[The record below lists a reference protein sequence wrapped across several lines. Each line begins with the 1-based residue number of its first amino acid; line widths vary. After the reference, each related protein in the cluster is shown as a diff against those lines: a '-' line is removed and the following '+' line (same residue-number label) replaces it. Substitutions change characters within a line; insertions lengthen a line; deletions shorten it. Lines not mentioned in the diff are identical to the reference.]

1 MNYKDIFYKTDFVLK
16 EQSEVGYS
24 VPFRFKYW
32 AADPSRF
39 FEASFDGTNYQN
51 CRLDD
56 NGDLIIGFDN
66 HKMGCGTLMVAR
78 TYYLNNQDFAD
89 GVCDEAIP
97 PTPVV
102 IEETDEKG
110 EIQKF
115 TLRLALTGD
124 TAIDATSVV
133 LPYYAKGDPGK
144 SAYEVAVDQGFVGTV
159 DEWLAS
165 LKGPQGDSAYQVAIE
180 QGYVGTKDQ
189 WLASLI
195 GPEGPRG
202 VSGGMLFPVMD
213 FNPENG
219 VLTISGLEQ
228 EIDRVRYDETTAELV
243 IRLWRP

>member
-32 AADPSRF
+32 AAAPSRF

-56 NGDLIIGFDN
+56 NGVLSIGFDN
-66 HKMGCGTLMVAR
+66 HNMGCGTLMVAR

-102 IEETDEKG
+102 IEEMDGQGVT
-110 EIQKF
+110 QKF
-115 TLRLALTGD
+115 TVRLALSGE

-133 LPYYAKGDPGK
+133 LPYYAKGDPGE
-144 SAYEVAVDQGFVGTV
+144 SAYQIAVDHGYQGTEE
-159 DEWLAS
+159 EWLAS
-165 LKGPQGDSAYQVAIE
+165 LHGATGATGPQGP
-180 QGYVGTKDQ
+180 QGPQGE
-189 WLASLI
+189 
-195 GPEGPRG
+195 PG
-202 VSGGMLFPVMD
+202 VSGGMLFPVMN
-213 FNPENG
+213 FNPEDG

-228 EIDRVRYDETTAELV
+228 EIDRVRYDETTAELI
-243 IRLWRP
+243 IRLYN

>member
-32 AADPSRF
+32 AAAPSRF
-39 FEASFDGTNYQN
+39 FEASFDGTNFPN

-66 HKMGCGTLMVAR
+66 HNMGCGTLMVAR

-102 IEETDEKG
+102 IEEEDG
-110 EIQKF
+110 QGVMQKF
-115 TLRLALTGD
+115 TIRLALTGE

-133 LPYYAKGDPGK
+133 LPYYAKGDPGE
-144 SAYEVAVDQGFVGTV
+144 SAYQIAVDHGFVGTE
-159 DEWLAS
+159 DEWLQS
-165 LKGPQGDSAYQVAIE
+165 LKGATGATGATGPQGP
-180 QGYVGTKDQ
+180 QGE
-189 WLASLI
+189 
-195 GPEGPRG
+195 PG

>member
-32 AADPSRF
+32 AAAPSRF

-66 HKMGCGTLMVAR
+66 HNMGCGTLMVAR

-102 IEETDEKG
+102 IEEMDCQGVT
-110 EIQKF
+110 QKF
-115 TLRLALTGD
+115 TVRLALSGE

-133 LPYYAKGDPGK
+133 LPYYAKGDPGE
-144 SAYEVAVDQGFVGTV
+144 SAYQIAVDHGYQGTEE
-159 DEWLAS
+159 EWLAS
-165 LKGPQGDSAYQVAIE
+165 LHGATGATGPQGP
-180 QGYVGTKDQ
+180 QGPQGE
-189 WLASLI
+189 
-195 GPEGPRG
+195 PG
-202 VSGGMLFPVMD
+202 VSGGMLFPVMN
-213 FNPENG
+213 FNPEDG

-228 EIDRVRYDETTAELV
+228 EIDRVRYDETTAELI
-243 IRLWRP
+243 IRLYN

>member
-1 MNYKDIFYKTDFVLK
+1 MRNFYNDDDMNYKDIFYKTDFVLK

-32 AADPSRF
+32 AAAPSRF

-66 HKMGCGTLMVAR
+66 HNMGCGTLMVAR
-78 TYYLNNQDFAD
+78 TYYLNNQDFSD

-102 IEETDEKG
+102 IEEEDG
-110 EIQKF
+110 QGVMQKF
-115 TLRLALTGD
+115 TIRLALTGE

-133 LPYYAKGDPGK
+133 LPYYAKGDPGD
-144 SAYEVAVDQGFVGTV
+144 SAYQIAVEHGFVGTEE
-159 DEWLAS
+159 EWLQS
-165 LKGPQGDSAYQVAIE
+165 LKGQTGATGATGPQGP
-180 QGYVGTKDQ
+180 QGE
-189 WLASLI
+189 
-195 GPEGPRG
+195 PG
-202 VSGGMLFPVMD
+202 VSGGMLFPVMEFD
-213 FNPENG
+213 AETG

>member
-16 EQSEVGYS
+16 EVSEVGYS

-32 AADPSRF
+32 AAAPSRF

-66 HKMGCGTLMVAR
+66 HNMGCGTLMVAR

-102 IEETDEKG
+102 IEEVDGQGVT
-110 EIQKF
+110 QKF
-115 TLRLALTGD
+115 TLRLALSGE

-133 LPYYAKGDPGK
+133 LPYYAKGDPGE
-144 SAYEVAVDQGFVGTV
+144 SAYQIAVDHGFVGTEE
-159 DEWLAS
+159 EWLQS
-165 LKGPQGDSAYQVAIE
+165 LKGQTGATGATGPQGP
-180 QGYVGTKDQ
+180 QGE
-189 WLASLI
+189 
-195 GPEGPRG
+195 PG

-213 FNPENG
+213 FDAETG

>member
-32 AADPSRF
+32 AAAPSRF

-66 HKMGCGTLMVAR
+66 HNMGCGTLMVAR

-102 IEETDEKG
+102 IEEMDG
-110 EIQKF
+110 QGVMQKF
-115 TLRLALTGD
+115 TVRLALSGE

-133 LPYYAKGDPGK
+133 LPYYAKGDPGE
-144 SAYEVAVDQGFVGTV
+144 SAYQIAVDHGYQGTEE
-159 DEWLAS
+159 EWLAS
-165 LKGPQGDSAYQVAIE
+165 LHGATGATGPQGP
-180 QGYVGTKDQ
+180 QGPQGE
-189 WLASLI
+189 
-195 GPEGPRG
+195 PG
-202 VSGGMLFPVMD
+202 VSGGMLFPVMN
-213 FNPENG
+213 FNPEDG

-228 EIDRVRYDETTAELV
+228 EIDRVRYDETTAELI
-243 IRLWRP
+243 IRLYN

>member
-32 AADPSRF
+32 AAAPSRF
-39 FEASFDGTNYQN
+39 FEASFDGTNFTN

-66 HKMGCGTLMVAR
+66 HNMGCGTLMVAR

-102 IEETDEKG
+102 IEEVDGQGMK
-110 EIQKF
+110 QKF
-115 TLRLALTGD
+115 TVRLALSGE

-133 LPYYAKGDPGK
+133 LPYYAKGDPGE
-144 SAYEVAVDQGFVGTV
+144 SAYQIAVDHGYVGTEE
-159 DEWLAS
+159 EWLAS
-165 LKGPQGDSAYQVAIE
+165 LHGVPGAQGPQGLQGPQGE
-180 QGYVGTKDQ
+180 Q
-189 WLASLI
+189 
-195 GPEGPRG
+195 G

-213 FNPENG
+213 FDAETG

-228 EIDRVRYDETTAELV
+228 EIDRVRYDEGTAELI

>member
-32 AADPSRF
+32 AAAPSRF

-66 HKMGCGTLMVAR
+66 HNMGCGTLMVAR
-78 TYYLNNQDFAD
+78 TYYLNNQDFTD

-102 IEETDEKG
+102 IEEVDGQGVT
-110 EIQKF
+110 QKF
-115 TLRLALTGD
+115 TVRLDLSGE

-133 LPYYAKGDPGK
+133 LPYYAKGDTGE
-144 SAYEVAVDQGFVGTV
+144 SAYEIAVEHGYVGTEE
-159 DEWLAS
+159 EWLAS
-165 LKGPQGDSAYQVAIE
+165 LHGATGAQGPQGE
-180 QGYVGTKDQ
+180 QGPHGE
-189 WLASLI
+189 
-195 GPEGPRG
+195 PG
-202 VSGGMLFPVMD
+202 VSGGMLFPVMN
-213 FNPENG
+213 FNPEDG

-228 EIDRVRYDETTAELV
+228 EVSRVRYDYATAELV
-243 IRLWRP
+243 IRF

>member
-16 EQSEVGYS
+16 EVSEVGYS
-24 VPFRFKYW
+24 VPFRFRYW
-32 AADPSRF
+32 AAAPSRF

-66 HKMGCGTLMVAR
+66 HNMGCGTLMVAR

-102 IEETDEKG
+102 IEEVDGQGLT
-110 EIQKF
+110 QKF
-115 TLRLALTGD
+115 TLRLALSGE

-133 LPYYAKGDPGK
+133 LPYYAKGDPGE
-144 SAYEVAVDQGFVGTV
+144 SAYQIAVEHGYVGTEE
-159 DEWLAS
+159 EWLAS
-165 LKGPQGDSAYQVAIE
+165 LHGATGATGPQGP
-180 QGYVGTKDQ
+180 QGAQGE
-189 WLASLI
+189 
-195 GPEGPRG
+195 PG
-202 VSGGMLFPVMD
+202 VSGGMLFPVMN
-213 FNPENG
+213 FNPEDG

-243 IRLWRP
+243 IRLYN